1 MGNLQAAGNNDLPF
15 ATQRSDDWRMENV
28 PVKLTGAEDL
38 SPKDFARRGNGESKK
53 ALQLDDLGRRLKEAQ
68 TLIDEHKEEYE
79 KKRTAERKRAEE
91 KK

>member
-1 MGNLQAAGNNDLPF
+1 LP
-15 ATQRSDDWRMENV
+15 
-28 PVKLTGAEDL
+28 
-38 SPKDFARRGNGESKK
+38 PKDFAGRGNHESKK

-79 KKRTAERKRAEE
+79 KERASERKRAEE

>member
-1 MGNLQAAGNNDLPF
+1 
-15 ATQRSDDWRMENV
+15 
-28 PVKLTGAEDL
+28 L